1 MAISDLDITCTALK
15 LIWWKD
21 PYTGSPWCST
31 YKGEIV
37 LVKAVEQTF
46 IRKKK
51 ILCNNNEEL
60 SYLRDALPE
69 LHAVCYSPQSVDFKF
84 LWPGVLTYSFKIL
97 RYFEVY
103 AIFTTTPIGI
113 YHLLPLACIQD
124 TAFYPQKGCRK
135 CMSAKK
141 VEWLWWRGLKLH
153 LCSLAAN
160 LSASGSPVSRHFSFS
175 VFPKMWV
182 FKFTWASHFRA

>member
-1 MAISDLDITCTALK
+1 MAISDSDITCTALK

-31 YKGEIV
+31 YSEVDKGEIV

-51 ILCNNNEEL
+51 IKSCVITMKN
-60 SYLRDALPE
+60 YLRDALPE

-84 LWPGVLTYSFKIL
+84 LWPGLLTYSFKIL

-113 YHLLPLACIQD
+113 YHLLPLARIQD

-141 VEWLWWRGLKLH
+141 VEWLW
-153 LCSLAAN
+153 
-160 LSASGSPVSRHFSFS
+160 
-175 VFPKMWV
+175 
-182 FKFTWASHFRA
+182 